1 MISNKLKRIFASNG
15 VQVLLCVFMLLFVFD
30 VAYGIDVPDVGG
42 DNPVIEGQDGGN
54 DSDKNNVEQLK
65 KPSVRVTTTTNSVT
79 LTWDRVDNA
88 TSYEVTFYGEKTTV
102 TDPTFTASDLT
113 ASTRYS
119 FSVVAKGGENY
130 NDSER
135 YTDEAVTAKAK
146 EITEE
151 VVDWDKKYVLLVI
164 PFIVAAV
171 IIIKKHKR
179 TSIKDCQD
187 CGAHLDYNGKCT
199 NPNCPSNPQPT
210 CNICGSNLGTN
221 GKCTNPNCPSN
232 PQRKCNIC
240 DSNLGTNGKCT
251 NLNCPS
257 NLPPP
262 PPPPK
267 CNICRSNLGANGK
280 CTNPNCPGK
289 PRICEFCNKI
299 ITEAHKQDQLC
310 PSNWINPIKLD
321 KGKILIKRVST
332 TQGGQGHIHP
342 VWVKDSPIEW
352 LYKNF
357 AFKEIFE
364 LERQTLLDLN
374 KERIDFV
381 PIYYRE
387 HEKGFIMSKADGDNL
402 NNVFGLKGT
411 KETKQIEKVKII
423 RFIKKLCDAIEKL
436 HLKGIS
442 HRDLKPVNIFYDL
455 GKEKITII
463 DFGSVAKK
471 EKGNSNSKAPFGDDY
486 KCGKDEGVDFE
497 SGKQRDIYAVGIIIK
512 EIWEKSLLE
521 DKQEI
526 YDILY
531 KTTCDNQKER
541 VNITELINLIESK
554 WGALK

>member
-30 VAYGIDVPDVGG
+30 VAYADIFPDLEIVEDQKEESVGDNGGSVGG
-42 DNPVIEGQDGGN
+42 SVGGSG
-54 DSDKNNVEQLK
+54 DTGGGS
-65 KPSVRVTTTTNSVT
+65 
-79 LTWDRVDNA
+79 
-88 TSYEVTFYGEKTTV
+88 G
-102 TDPTFTASDLT
+102 
-113 ASTRYS
+113 
-119 FSVVAKGGENY
+119 GGEGGKTNKF
-130 NDSER
+130 NIR
-135 YTDEAVTAKAK
+135 T
-146 EITEE
+146 I
-151 VVDWDKKYVLLVI
+151 I
-164 PFIVAAV
+164 GV
-171 IIIKKHKR
+171 IIVVVVSSSIILLIKNHKR
-179 TSIKDCQD
+179 NPRKYCQD
-187 CGAHLDYNGKCT
+187 CGAPLDYNGKCP
-199 NPNCPSNPQPT
+199 NPNC
-210 CNICGSNLGTN
+210 LGN
-221 GKCTNPNCPSN
+221 
-232 PQRKCNIC
+232 Q
-240 DSNLGTNGKCT
+240 
-251 NLNCPS
+251 
-257 NLPPP
+257 PPP

-267 CNICRSNLGANGK
+267 CNICGSNLGTNSK
-280 CTNPNCPGK
+280 CTNPNCPSNIRRCEICYYQLYANGECSNPNCPEK
-289 PRICEFCNKI
+289 SRICEFCNKI

-321 KGKILIKRVST
+321 KGKILIKREPNA
-332 TQGGQGHIHP
+332 QGGQGHIHP

-357 AFKEIFE
+357 ASNKIFE

-374 KERIDFV
+374 KEGIDFV

-541 VNITELINLIESK
+541 INITELINLIESK

>member
-30 VAYGIDVPDVGG
+30 VAYALPPQKGGEQTQEGRGDGNKDEGKDSETVQQQLGIP
-42 DNPVIEGQDGGN
+42 
-54 DSDKNNVEQLK
+54 NVEA
-65 KPSVRVTTTTNSVT
+65 TTTTNSVT
-79 LTWDRVDNA
+79 LTWTAIKNA
-88 TSYEVTFYGEKTTV
+88 TIYEVTFNDETTTV
-102 TDPTFTASDLT
+102 TNPTFTASDLT
-113 ASTRYS
+113 ASTDYS
-119 FSVVAKGGENY
+119 YSVVAKGDGESY
-130 NDSER
+130 TDSEPA
-135 YTDEAVTAKAK
+135 TGTATTKDGNDPGK
-146 EITEE
+146 G
-151 VVDWDKKYVLLVI
+151 DKKYVLLVI
-164 PFIVAAV
+164 VFIVVAAV
-171 IIIKKHKR
+171 KIVPRITKFIIKKPKR
-179 TSIKDCQD
+179 PRIKYCQV
-187 CGAHLDYNGKCT
+187 CRAPLDSNGKCT
-199 NPNCPSNPQPT
+199 NPNCPSN
-210 CNICGSNLGTN
+210 I
-221 GKCTNPNCPSN
+221 
-232 PQRKCNIC
+232 
-240 DSNLGTNGKCT
+240 
-251 NLNCPS
+251 
-257 NLPPP
+257 
-262 PPPPK
+262 PK
-267 CNICRSNLGANGK
+267 CKICSYELYENGE
-280 CTNPNCPGK
+280 CSNPNCPGK
-289 PRICEFCNKI
+289 SRICEFCNKI

-310 PSNWINPIKLD
+310 PSNWINPIELD
-321 KGKILIKRVST
+321 KDKIWIKREPNA
-332 TQGGQGHIHP
+332 QGGQGHIHP

-357 AFKEIFE
+357 ASDKIFE
-364 LERQTLLDLN
+364 LESQTLRDLN
-374 KERIDFV
+374 KEGIDFV
-381 PIYYRE
+381 PEFYRK

-411 KETKQIEKVKII
+411 KESKQIEKVKII

-512 EIWEKSLLE
+512 EIWEKCLLE